1 VVRSL
6 LTTGNYNQTRIQS
19 DDTFQRERERVSS
32 FEIFKMADFMTSL
45 ITDVIVSGSTIRE
58 NHLDNAML

>member
-1 VVRSL
+1 MVRSL